1 MEGRLL
7 MDSGAE
13 SNSGDADI
21 RCRIRIEELLGGI
34 SNSAIN
40 ARDLPA
46 FIGRGALPWKEG
58 GL

>member
-1 MEGRLL
+1 